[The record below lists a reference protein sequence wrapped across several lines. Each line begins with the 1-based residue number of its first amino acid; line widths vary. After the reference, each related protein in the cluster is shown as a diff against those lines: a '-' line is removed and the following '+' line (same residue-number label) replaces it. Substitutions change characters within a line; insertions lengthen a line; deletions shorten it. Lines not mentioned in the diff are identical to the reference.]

1 MPRRLVRAVLLAATA
16 AAPLSAQD
24 LASDLLAC
32 RKLGEGPARLACYDG
47 LQVRVAFSEF
57 SGAGSRV
64 IAPFDLPNPARLV
77 FESMDAIMVVYLLDE
92 TGQVIQ
98 NLHQAG
104 AGSGAYMID
113 RPGRYGIQV
122 NASGG
127 WRLRLESP

>member
-1 MPRRLVRAVLLAATA
+1 MPRRLVSAASLLLAAV
-16 AAPLSAQD
+16 PLAAQD

-32 RKLGEGPARLACYDG
+32 RKLGEEPARLACYDA
-47 LQVRVAFSEF
+47 LQVHVAFSEF

-64 IAPFDLPNPARLV
+64 IAPFDLPGPARLV

-92 TGQVIQ
+92 SGQVIQ

-104 AGSGAYMID
+104 AGRGAHMIEQA
-113 RPGRYGIQV
+113 GRYGIQV

-127 WRLRLESP
+127 WRLRLETP